1 MIGLNICLHNQ
12 TSTYIIYEDAI
23 FKGTWKKD
31 YTLSDMNVS
40 PLQTLNENDEW
51 DHGNVLRFY
60 DKTPYRETKEEE
72 EFFNNIV
79 SKLSIET
86 DTEKKTLRQLNYN
99 NNFLHQNSVDFKT
112 VNFILDI
119 SIS

>member
-23 FKGTWKKD
+23 FKGTWKKE

-72 EFFNNIV
+72 EFFNIIV

-99 NNFLHQNSVDFKT
+99 NNFLHPNSADFKT
-112 VNFILDI
+112 VDFILDI